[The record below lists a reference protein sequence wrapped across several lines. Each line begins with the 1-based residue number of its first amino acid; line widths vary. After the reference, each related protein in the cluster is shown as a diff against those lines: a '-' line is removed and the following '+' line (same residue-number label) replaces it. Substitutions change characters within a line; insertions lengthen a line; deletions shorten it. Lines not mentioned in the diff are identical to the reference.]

1 MSRTL
6 GVRLGACLGVLLFS
20 SQLGQAETVCQ
31 GGGDKEIAA
40 SCSAVI
46 QKAGYYVIHTSAEA
60 TSDKSS
66 QGELWMDVFVNDA
79 KKGHAETS
87 CENGGLCRVS
97 VVLHTLLKAGKTYK
111 VEARQGNNRADTKAT
126 RITVRSAAD

>member
-6 GVRLGACLGVLLFS
+6 GVRSGACLGLLLFY

-40 SCSAVI
+40 SCSALI

-60 TSDKSS
+60 TADKSS

-79 KKGHAETS
+79 KKGHAETL
-87 CENGGLCRVS
+87 CEDGGLCRVS
-97 VVLHTLLKAGKTYK
+97 VVLHMLLKAGKTYK
-111 VEARQGNNRADTKAT
+111 VEAKQGNSRADTKST
-126 RITVRSAAD
+126 RIAVRSAKD